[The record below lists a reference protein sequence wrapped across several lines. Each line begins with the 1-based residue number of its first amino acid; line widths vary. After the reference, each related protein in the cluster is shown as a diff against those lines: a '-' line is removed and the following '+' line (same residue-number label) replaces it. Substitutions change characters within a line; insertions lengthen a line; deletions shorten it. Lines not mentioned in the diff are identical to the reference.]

1 MLSPSSTMHPKS
13 KGIFAKAQAFFLI
26 MKIAG
31 YKLTLSGAGL
41 LRQRGLRFESGIA
54 RKKLTRTS

>member
-1 MLSPSSTMHPKS
+1 MQDKVLDFIVFFGQS
-13 KGIFAKAQAFFLI
+13 IVFFFLI

-41 LRQRGLRFESGIA
+41 LRQRGLRFESGIS